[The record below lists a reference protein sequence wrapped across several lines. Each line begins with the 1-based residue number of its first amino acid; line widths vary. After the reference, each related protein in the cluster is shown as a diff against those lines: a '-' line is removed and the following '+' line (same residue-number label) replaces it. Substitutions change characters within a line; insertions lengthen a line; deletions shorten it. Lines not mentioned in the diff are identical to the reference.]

1 MWYSFSTPD
10 EPLPC
15 RYVVPPSTTSSFV
28 PSVSR
33 PRSERDARRGP
44 ANAQTAFVYPRH
56 YQPFSLI
63 SPRNRLVPS
72 RLVPFRPV
80 LSRPNPS
87 HFAAL
92 LVNRGS
98 IVRSVL
104 GNDES
109 TSVKLA
115 SRFRPRF
122 SECLL
127 LPRSDEKSFSSDDP
141 RWIHGGRTIDGPIDR
156 QDGSVSVNEIGQPV
170 LDYVSPFVDCTETTA
185 TLNGRHS
192 ARSTRGQIFFFS
204 FLFFPP
210 RSFRSDRNVYNEE
223 RSREGE
229 RERGRERE
237 RGGGGAPPSNSTRK
251 RRRISRA
258 VSKDDNLLRPTAK
271 DRLTSRKR
279 TKTALYMGSR
289 WEGWVESLRFIRLLA
304 ATVL

>member
-80 LSRPNPS
+80 PSRPNPS

-237 RGGGGAPPSNSTRK
+237 RRRSPPVEFYSEEAED
-251 RRRISRA
+251 IA
-258 VSKDDNLLRPTAK
+258 CCF
-271 DRLTSRKR
+271 
-279 TKTALYMGSR
+279 
-289 WEGWVESLRFIRLLA
+289 EG
-304 ATVL
+304 